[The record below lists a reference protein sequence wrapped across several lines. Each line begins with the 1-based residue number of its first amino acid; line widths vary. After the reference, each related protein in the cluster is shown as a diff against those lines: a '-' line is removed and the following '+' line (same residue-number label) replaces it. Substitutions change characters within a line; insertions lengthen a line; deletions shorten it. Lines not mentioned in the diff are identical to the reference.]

1 VCQFCG
7 KNAVK
12 RTAVGIWNCRSC
24 RKTTAG
30 GAYTVAYVILY
41 SAHILHFETKNGMR
55 DTRWKDEG

>member
-1 VCQFCG
+1 MILCKCSQDASLTAVDQIAQHARYVCQFCG

-30 GAYTVAYVILY
+30 GAYTV
-41 SAHILHFETKNGMR
+41 S
-55 DTRWKDEG
+55 